1 MSDTQENINQS
12 QQDDSQNTDSGA
24 TQDLSMEEL
33 LAQKEVEIKDL
44 QEKLLRSQADFMN
57 LKQRSEKEKIELLSY
72 ANEKFAKGLVS
83 ALDTFTQGVQHLPED
98 LKDNSWVLGII
109 QFEKN
114 IRKFLEDSNV
124 TRMPIE
130 TGLTSFDPN
139 MHEAVAQE
147 AGDTAEIILEVYQD
161 GYLYHDRVL
170 RPAKVKVSV

>member
-1 MSDTQENINQS
+1 MSDSQENITQS
-12 QQDDSQNTDSGA
+12 QQDDSQNTDAGSA
-24 TQDLSMEEL
+24 QDLSLEEI
-33 LAQKEVEIKDL
+33 LAQKEAEIKDL

-57 LKQRSEKEKIELLSY
+57 LKQRSEKEKMELLSF
-72 ANEKFAKGLVS
+72 ANERFAKGLIS
-83 ALDTFTQGVQHLPED
+83 ALDTFTQGIQHLPEE

-109 QFEKN
+109 QFDKN

-124 TRMPIE
+124 TRMAIVPE
-130 TGLTSFDPN
+130 LTSFDPN

-161 GYLYHDRVL
+161 GYMYHDKVL